1 MALFSVLLLALVAW
15 AAVWVGGEKRRTW
28 VCAHHMKTLG
38 QAFAEYAQ
46 DHSGALPPAVLDNG
60 KNNTSWDSEI
70 VVYLQPELTK
80 SNSPRA
86 IKSLETQLSHL
97 FKCPSDREPR
107 HGGLPR
113 SYSMPMYD
121 INLVGW
127 PPDHN
132 SVGGIGL
139 YLNAKTIKKARE
151 ADFAESPDYVPVIK
165 TSMVP
170 DPADTALLVERISNL
185 NVLWATKYACIT
197 STKEQF
203 EAKTSFAARDF
214 HGGKM
219 NYLML
224 DGHVELMLPLQSAGF
239 VGAGGGLW
247 TIRAGD

>member
-1 MALFSVLLLALVAW
+1 
-15 AAVWVGGEKRRTW
+15 
-28 VCAHHMKTLG
+28 
-38 QAFAEYAQ
+38 
-46 DHSGALPPAVLDNG
+46 
-60 KNNTSWDSEI
+60 
-70 VVYLQPELTK
+70 
-80 SNSPRA
+80 
-86 IKSLETQLSHL
+86 
-97 FKCPSDREPR
+97 
-107 HGGLPR
+107 
-113 SYSMPMYD
+113 
-121 INLVGW
+121 
-127 PPDHN
+127 
-132 SVGGIGL
+132 
-139 YLNAKTIKKARE
+139 
-151 ADFAESPDYVPVIK
+151 
-165 TSMVP
+165 MVP